1 MRLAVDA
8 NILVGELLRARGR
21 ALIADETLELFIAE
35 YAWDEAQY
43 ELGRRVTAME
53 AQGSLSAEQATL
65 LLSESIGAADGRI
78 AQIAEPLYGD
88 RDQEAR
94 RRIPRDPDDW
104 HTVALALAYDAAIW
118 TNDGDFLGCGIAT
131 WTTETLLAHLA
142 WLAERGED
150 G

>member
-21 ALIADETLELFIAE
+21 ALIADATLRLFIAE
-35 YAWDEAQY
+35 YAWEEAQH
-43 ELGRRVTAME
+43 ELGRRIATME
-53 AQGSLSAEQATL
+53 AQGILSTEQATL
-65 LLSESIGAADGRI
+65 LLSESIDAADGRI
-78 AQIAEPLYGD
+78 AQIVEPLYNA
-88 RDQEAR
+88 REQEAL

-131 WTTETLLAHLA
+131 WTTETLLTHLA
-142 WLAERGED
+142 WLRERGRD
-150 G
+150 V